1 MLSLMVLGLAYVVF
15 TYLSNGGL
23 IQAWGQWNLAIGFAA
38 ILVGFG
44 MTTRWR

>member
-1 MLSLMVLGLAYVVF
+1 MLGLMILGLAYVVF
-15 TYLSNGGL
+15 TYLNGTGL
-23 IQAWGQWNLAIGFAA
+23 VRSWGQWNLAFGFGL